1 MPMKAAALLL
11 CVLASVSAED
21 AVPDKFAGV
30 ATAEPAGTTHFFEPF
45 RAEWKKD
52 WVNSADSGFD
62 GEWIL
67 TNNYSEVPGD
77 AGIKMNSAGK
87 RHAMARALTSSLEI
101 KDSTLVVQYEV
112 QASNG
117 FACDGAYLK
126 LLQKEAVADLSKF
139 DNSARYTIM
148 FGPDRCGATDK
159 VHFILQHQNPVSKEW
174 EEKHAKDVPL
184 SSLGDKKTHLYTL
197 VIRADNTFEI
207 LVDNASKTK
216 GSLLSDMNPPV
227 NPEKTIDDPTD
238 EKPTD
243 WVDVMK
249 IEDPASK
256 KPDDWDESLPANI
269 PDEKA
274 SKPSGWEDNEPPKL
288 PDPAAVKPA
297 DWDDEEDGD
306 WEAPIVENPK
316 CKVGCGE
323 WQRPTIQNPDYKGT
337 WYPPLIE
344 NPAYKGPWAPRKIEN
359 TNYFVDEHP
368 HNVHPISAVGFELL
382 TTSGGIVFDNLL
394 VTDSEEA
401 AKAFA
406 EKTWAIRNA
415 AEQKAS
421 AEDGMAA
428 KAMNYFKTAQALIE
442 DLSEDKPMVLAAL
455 VGGLGVAFLALLF
468 VCCCSSSTPERV
480 RKPTKAKESKKTD
493 APTEDDVDAQ
503 LDADEDSEITPASA
517 SPSGGGSGAKKRQS
531 RKD

>member
-1 MPMKAAALLL
+1 L
-11 CVLASVSAED
+11 
-21 AVPDKFAGV
+21 GV

-207 LVDNASKTK
+207 L
-216 GSLLSDMNPPV
+216 
-227 NPEKTIDDPTD
+227 
-238 EKPTD
+238 
-243 WVDVMK
+243 
-249 IEDPASK
+249 
-256 KPDDWDESLPANI
+256 
-269 PDEKA
+269 
-274 SKPSGWEDNEPPKL
+274 
-288 PDPAAVKPA
+288 
-297 DWDDEEDGD
+297 
-306 WEAPIVENPK
+306 
-316 CKVGCGE
+316 
-323 WQRPTIQNPDYKGT
+323 
-337 WYPPLIE
+337 
-344 NPAYKGPWAPRKIEN
+344 
-359 TNYFVDEHP
+359 
-368 HNVHPISAVGFELL
+368 L
-382 TTSGGIVFDNLL
+382 TT
-394 VTDSEEA
+394 
-401 AKAFA
+401 
-406 EKTWAIRNA
+406 
-415 AEQKAS
+415 
-421 AEDGMAA
+421 
-428 KAMNYFKTAQALIE
+428 
-442 DLSEDKPMVLAAL
+442 
-455 VGGLGVAFLALLF
+455 
-468 VCCCSSSTPERV
+468 RV
-480 RKPTKAKESKKTD
+480 RQRARSCLT
-493 APTEDDVDAQ
+493 
-503 LDADEDSEITPASA
+503 
-517 SPSGGGSGAKKRQS
+517 
-531 RKD
+531 